1 MKKLMLAFAGML
13 FLQLSWSQ
21 EAQVRTV
28 IDKMFQGLY
37 TGDTS
42 ILRTCFV
49 PGASLMTYEYDSR
62 GNPRAK
68 GNLLSDFLQSVAKMG
83 AADMEEKL
91 TGWQCLID
99 DGIASVWTPYE
110 FYYEGKFSH
119 CGVNS
124 FQLMRVQGEWKITMI
139 TDTRRRKDCILDQE
153 VVAEIDSL
161 INLWHH
167 AAATADEESF
177 FGRMSA
183 DGIYIGT
190 DATER
195 WLRDELKTWSMK
207 YFERESAW
215 NFKPLSRNVRLG
227 PGGQI
232 AWFDELLDTWMGTC
246 RSTGILEKRESE
258 WRIVHYQLS
267 VTLPNELMDGFRT
280 LIGRDK

>member
-1 MKKLMLAFAGML
+1 
-13 FLQLSWSQ
+13 
-21 EAQVRTV
+21 
-28 IDKMFQGLY
+28 
-37 TGDTS
+37 
-42 ILRTCFV
+42 
-49 PGASLMTYEYDSR
+49 
-62 GNPRAK
+62 
-68 GNLLSDFLQSVAKMG
+68 
-83 AADMEEKL
+83 
-91 TGWQCLID
+91 
-99 DGIASVWTPYE
+99 
-110 FYYEGKFSH
+110 
-119 CGVNS
+119 
-124 FQLMRVQGEWKITMI
+124 MRVQGEWKITMI

-267 VTLPNELMDGFRT
+267 VTLPNELMDGFRA